1 MFVNEYIMNR
11 KRYDKWAAP
20 KFWRLR
26 SFYVYLIIFIAG
38 IFGWI
43 YFDRVGASA
52 RWQTIGAFLVFV
64 SVYRAYFS
72 LDARRQDLPSYPAE
86 IFQRKRLGLQGYPKR

>member
-38 IFGWI
+38 IFAGSTLT
-43 YFDRVGASA
+43 GSA
-52 RWQTIGAFLVFV
+52 P
-64 SVYRAYFS
+64 
-72 LDARRQDLPSYPAE
+72 RQDGRPSVPS
-86 IFQRKRLGLQGYPKR
+86 